1 MYEQFKND
9 VLLQLVKDQNFSQE
23 QIKLLLC
30 HLDVVKNDY
39 EITKKELAITVYN
52 QELPKLV
59 KMFLVCK
66 KIEGFSDGTLY
77 NYNKHLTNFF
87 FMVQKAPEQITAN
100 DIRVYLFNYQQ
111 TRGISNRSL
120 DKVRSCLA
128 SFYSWMTVEGYIEK
142 NPMLAVNKIKYEKTP
157 KKPCSQIDLEYL
169 RMACKTPKQKAI
181 LEVLYSTGCR
191 VGELVILKKD
201 DIDWHEKTVHL
212 FGKGKKHRTSFIN
225 AKAEVALKEY
235 LDSREDDN
243 EWLFVSDRYPYDQM
257 HVSGIQKIV
266 REMANRAGDNVNKKV
281 SPHVLRHTFCT
292 TAIEHG
298 ASITSVQKMA
308 GHSNLNT
315 TNQYIH
321 VSLDSTK
328 ADHLKAI
335 I

>member
-1 MYEQFKND
+1 MYEQFKNN
-9 VLLQLVKDQNFSQE
+9 VLMQLIKDPNFSQE
-23 QIKLLLC
+23 QIQSLLS
-30 HLDVVKNDY
+30 HLDVVMHDY
-39 EITKKELAITVYN
+39 EITRKETAITIYN
-52 QELPKLV
+52 QELPPLV

-77 NYNKHLTNFF
+77 NYTKHLTNFF
-87 FMVQKAPEQITAN
+87 FTIQKAPEQVAAN
-100 DIRVYLFNYQQ
+100 DVRVYLFNYQQ
-111 TRGISNRSL
+111 ERGISNRSL

-128 SFYSWMTVEGYIEK
+128 SFYSWMHVEGYVEK
-142 NPMLAVNKIKYEKTP
+142 NPMLAVNKIKYEKKP
-157 KKPCSQIDLEYL
+157 RKPCTQTDLEYL

-191 VGELVILKKD
+191 VGELVILKKS
-201 DIDWHEKTVHL
+201 DIDWQEKTVHL
-212 FGKGKKHRTSFIN
+212 FGKGQKHRVSFLN

-235 LDSREDDN
+235 LKSRNDDN
-243 EWLFVSDRYPYDQM
+243 EYLFVSDRKPYNQM

-266 REMANRAGDNVNKKV
+266 RQMAERAGDKVNKNV
-281 SPHVLRHTFCT
+281 TPHVMRHTFCT

-298 ASITSVQKMA
+298 ASLTSVQKMA

-321 VSLDSTK
+321 VSTTSVH